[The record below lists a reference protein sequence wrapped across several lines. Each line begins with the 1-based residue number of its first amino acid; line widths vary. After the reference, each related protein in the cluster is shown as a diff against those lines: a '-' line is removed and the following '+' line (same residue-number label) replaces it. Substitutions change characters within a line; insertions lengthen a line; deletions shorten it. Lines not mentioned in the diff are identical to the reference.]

1 MLLHIQVEGDYD
13 IPASEVEGDI
23 QMHLVD

>member
-1 MLLHIQVEGDYD
+1 MLLHIQVEGGHD
-13 IPASEVEGDI
+13 IPASAVDGDI